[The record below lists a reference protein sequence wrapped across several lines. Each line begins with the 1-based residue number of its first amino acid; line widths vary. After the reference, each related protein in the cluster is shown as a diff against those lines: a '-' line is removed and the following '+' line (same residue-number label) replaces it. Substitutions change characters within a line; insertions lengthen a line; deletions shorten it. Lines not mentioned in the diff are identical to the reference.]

1 MVFAEDFVVFAE
13 VAATFLDFEVV
24 VVYLVASFSSPYL
37 YGQVKTQDPPT
48 S

>member
-1 MVFAEDFVVFAE
+1 MVFAE

-24 VVYLVASFSSPYL
+24 VVYLVASFSSPYFI
-37 YGQVKTQDPPT
+37 T